1 VGHGAPGGWVRD
13 AHKRLFFVALG
24 QRQVVATRAVDGTYF
39 ALRVAELA
47 GLKKDN
53 LDWQGHRVM
62 VYCRARHGTMRL
74 CDRRDKKITPT
85 SLSGSD
91 FRL

>member
-1 VGHGAPGGWVRD
+1 VGHRAPGGWVRD

-62 VYCRARHGTMRL
+62 VYGKGAARHDAALRPSRQKDHTNIVKR
-74 CDRRDKKITPT
+74 I
-85 SLSGSD
+85 
-91 FRL
+91 